1 MSANSVSHD
10 TLPIVILKTEADALE
25 VVNACFDGKATV
37 SEQQRF
43 DTLGAGLKSLPKGA
57 VLVPLRTPSAA
68 VAALLSQGVS
78 LPEALG
84 QWYDQGS
91 EILKSLRTRRRDV
104 SLVSLEAMLAADP
117 AVADNLQS
125 RFDIALKPA
134 KIAPMQDSDLWFA
147 SIAIS
152 QDKDLQALADSLLAL
167 LIGAPEQTQASQTH
181 AMWQQVSNWR
191 TAVSDL
197 QSRVAQ
203 LDETAKSAQQER
215 ALLKDNLAKQVAQ
228 TSQHSATLEAVSN
241 EKKLLRE
248 SLDSHLSQLAET
260 TSRAEGFKGERDL
273 LRESLSAQSKEVAK
287 ITTESQALKAERALL
302 RESLSAQSA
311 EVAKLTASISNLDA
325 ERSLLR
331 ESLASQSEEV
341 AKLSVSL
348 NEIKQERALLRENL
362 AGQLEQLSARKQAV
376 DVLSEEIALLR
387 ESLAAQVT
395 LVAQAHGE
403 LNVVLQEQQLLRSS
417 LADQLQ
423 ITEKNTQKIE
433 GLRKERGLL
442 QKTVQTLMVDIRA
455 LTESVTDK
463 ETRLAEARVKLM
475 EMHVLRAE
483 NEAQDRRLIQAEEQ
497 RKAREEVLGQHMLDL
512 QSRIVQQYKQIDAL
526 QEELEGHKTWSEEE
540 IARRAKDVRETGEA
554 RDAALAQVVD
564 LQSRTKQQYKE
575 IDALHEELE
584 GHKKWSA
591 RELSRRAEDAKQTGE
606 ARDAALG
613 QAMLQLQESFNRQTK
628 ELEALAQELDRVY
641 GSNSWR
647 ITSPIRAVRSKFMK
661 GAT

>member
-25 VVNACFDGKATV
+25 AVNTCFDGKLTV
-37 SEQQRF
+37 SEQQRH
-43 DTLGAGLKSLPKGA
+43 DSLGAGLKLRPKGA

-68 VAALLSQGVS
+68 VTALLSQGIS
-78 LPEALG
+78 LPEALN
-84 QWYDQGS
+84 QWRDQGS

-104 SLVSLEAMLAADP
+104 TLVSLEGMLSGDP
-117 AVADNLQS
+117 AVVDVLQS
-125 RFDIALKPA
+125 RFGIAVKPA
-134 KIAPMQDSDLWFA
+134 KVAPAQDSDLWFA

-152 QDKDLQALADSLLAL
+152 QDKELQALADSLLAF
-167 LIGAPEQTQASQTH
+167 LIGASPQTQASQTH
-181 AMWQQVSNWR
+181 AMWQQVSSWR

-197 QSRVAQ
+197 EARVAQ
-203 LDETAKSAQQER
+203 LDETAKSAEQER
-215 ALLKDNLAKQVAQ
+215 ALLKDNLAKQLEQ
-228 TSQHSATLEAVSN
+228 TAQHSATLEAVSE

-260 TSRAEGFKGERDL
+260 TSRADGLKGERDL
-273 LRESLSAQSKEVAK
+273 LRESLSAQAKEVAK
-287 ITTESQALKAERALL
+287 ASTESQALTAERALL

-311 EVAKLTASISNLDA
+311 EVAKLTASIGDLDA

-331 ESLASQSEEV
+331 ESLTSQSEEV
-341 AKLSVSL
+341 AKLSASL

-362 AGQLEQLSARKQAV
+362 AGQLEQLSARQQAV
-376 DVLSEEIALLR
+376 DVLSEETALLR

-395 LVAQAHGE
+395 LVTQAHGE
-403 LNVVLQEQQLLRSS
+403 LSVVLQEQQLLRSS
-417 LADQLQ
+417 LSDQLQ
-423 ITEKNTQKIE
+423 ITEKNTKQIE

-483 NEAQDRRLIQAEEQ
+483 NEAQDRRLRQAEDQ
-497 RKAREEVLGQHMLDL
+497 RKAREEVLGQHMLDM
-512 QSRIVQQYKQIDAL
+512 QSRMVQQHKEIDAL
-526 QEELEGHKTWSEEE
+526 QEELEGHKKWSEEE
-540 IARRAKDVRETGEA
+540 LARRAESAKKSGEA
-554 RDAALAQVVD
+554 RD
-564 LQSRTKQQYKE
+564 S
-575 IDALHEELE
+575 
-584 GHKKWSA
+584 
-591 RELSRRAEDAKQTGE
+591 
-606 ARDAALG
+606 ALG
-613 QAMLQLQESFNRQTK
+613 QAMLQLQDSFNRQTK

-647 ITSPIRAVRSKFMK
+647 ITSPIRAVRSKFTK
-661 GAT
+661 GAS